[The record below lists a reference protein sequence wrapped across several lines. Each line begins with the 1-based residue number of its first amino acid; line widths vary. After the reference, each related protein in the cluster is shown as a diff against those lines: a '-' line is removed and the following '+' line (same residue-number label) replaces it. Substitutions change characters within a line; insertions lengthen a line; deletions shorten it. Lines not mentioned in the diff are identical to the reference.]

1 MNRNIVFGLLA
12 CLVLILLIISV
23 GIPDWPCRGNIFGT
37 NCIQNHAFKVVGFLL
52 AAAIVGALLV
62 AIFLLLVNLQGSSRM
77 AIAAIVAA
85 GITALLAI
93 AGAFYLTSQSLNL
106 SPILAAFGAGI
117 ALALFVALLL
127 DYRS

>member
-1 MNRNIVFGLLA
+1 MNRNFGFGLLA
-12 CLVLILLIISV
+12 CLVLILLIISIGV
-23 GIPDWPCRGNIFGT
+23 PKWPCPGNIFGT

-93 AGAFYLTSQSLNL
+93 AGVFYLANRLIPL

-117 ALALFVALLL
+117 ALALFVALLF
-127 DYRS
+127 DYKS